1 MPLIGAAAL
10 FALFAVNV
18 AMGAFFGGSF
28 LGDIGELLVLLAT
41 TILFVIAI
49 IKKEADAEK

>member
-1 MPLIGAAAL
+1 MPLIGAAVL
-10 FALFAVNV
+10 FALFSVNV

-49 IKKEADAEK
+49 IQKEAAAKD